1 MDLIK
6 GSRCLFKPEDCHFPA
21 VSGIHRKLSIHVL
34 SGSLNSSGSWYSWEG
49 TFGQEIWKRLSL
61 SKRGNSTYLPASLR
75 ANLRCQ
81 RRDANNTTV
90 KISSPSLVSIDQWC
104 SNLWCPLESSGS
116 LKNFQMPG
124 PPYREPHL
132 ICLGWGLGIEFF
144 FKSHQV
150 ITLCSP
156 LLYTGHSFT
165 QHTSIKHLL
174 FIRCSAGYVR
184 KPL

>member
-1 MDLIK
+1 MIQCSSLPRVREYTMDLIK

-21 VSGIHRKLSIHVL
+21 VSGIHRKLYPCAVWVSQQLRQLIFL
-34 SGSLNSSGSWYSWEG
+34 RRN
-49 TFGQEIWKRLSL
+49 IWAGNMNEPFLVKKRKLP
-61 SKRGNSTYLPASLR
+61 YLPASLR

-104 SNLWCPLESSGS
+104 SNLRCPLESSGS

-132 ICLGWGLGIEFF
+132 ICLG
-144 FKSHQV
+144 
-150 ITLCSP
+150 
-156 LLYTGHSFT
+156 
-165 QHTSIKHLL
+165 
-174 FIRCSAGYVR
+174 
-184 KPL
+184 